1 MKTQI
6 KQYASGTKYIV
17 DGKAAP
23 KAAYH
28 AACAAN
34 VLAAL
39 HAVAAHLTEIPK
51 ARKLNKAKARKA
63 ESKVTHCPHCNIDL
77 SNGVAYDG
85 DEVNGVK
92 VFHKEFDTVCLAC
105 GGEFGKPVADRR
117 GTWVITDR
125 AAAIR
130 PRKYA
135 KGAVNPRVLVLEAWS
150 ALPQPFSKEAAYEAL
165 KGMDLGSGSAGM
177 YWRKFQRRGYI
188 AEQ

>member
-6 KQYASGTKYIV
+6 KHYASGAKYMV

-23 KAAYH
+23 KAAYN

-34 VLAAL
+34 VLSAL
-39 HAVAAHLTEIPK
+39 HSVASYLTEIPK
-51 ARKLNKAKARKA
+51 AERKARKA
-63 ESKVTHCPHCNIDL
+63 ASKVTHCPHCNIDL

-92 VFHKEFDTVCLAC
+92 VFHKEFDTMCLAC

-188 AEQ
+188 AEE

>member
-1 MKTQI
+1 MKTQV
-6 KQYASGTKYIV
+6 KHYASGTKYMV

-39 HAVAAHLTEIPK
+39 HAVASYLTEIPK

-63 ESKVTHCPHCNIDL
+63 ASKVTHCPHCNIDL

-92 VFHKEFDTVCLAC
+92 MFNKEFDTMCLAC

-117 GTWVITDR
+117 GNWVITDR